1 MTNWLTDWLPD
12 WLPDWMNGW
21 LTNWLTDW
29 MNDWLINQVTD
40 WLDDWMT
47 EWLTGCRTDWMN
59 DWLADQLTDW
69 LTDRLTDWM
78 NGWLTNWLTGWLTDW
93 LSNWLTGWLAQEVD
107 EKMAIHLVLMKWL
120 VSWTKDRT
128 TQSTEKPNSNVSTH
142 LATAFD
148 IIPMLDSRGGID
160 EWPADVWTQS
170 CAVIKPFSATPI
182 LRIKD
187 IKNKICYMQDTTS
200 ITHASWWFREKKEF
214 WFTMTPLRLRF
225 IWEQKDIS
233 ISFLKMQPVHFTL
246 YTHKAKGIFIPGTTS
261 LTITVPSSTKN
272 SNSTCWDF
280 KCAAICR
287 APSFPETCRQKIT
300 AFIKKNGTL
309 EKVLW
314 FNSILGLFFHNLWW
328 SMYDKSQQVWNKGK

>member
-1 MTNWLTDWLPD
+1 
-12 WLPDWMNGW
+12 
-21 LTNWLTDW
+21 

-93 LSNWLTGWLAQEVD
+93 MNGWLTNWLSNWLTGWLAQEVD
-107 EKMAIHLVLMKWL
+107 EKMVLMKWL

-128 TQSTEKPNSNVSTH
+128 TQSTEKPNSNASTH

-160 EWPADVWTQS
+160 EWPADVWTES

-200 ITHASWWFREKKEF
+200 LTHASWWFREKKEF

-233 ISFLKMQPVHFTL
+233 ISFLKRQPVHFTL
-246 YTHKAKGIFIPGTTS
+246 YTHKAKGIFIPGTIS

>member
-187 IKNKICYMQDTTS
+187 IKNKVCYMQDATS
-200 ITHASWWFREKKEF
+200 ITHASWWFQAKKITLIHNDPTENY
-214 WFTMTPLRLRF
+214 MRAKRRSY
-225 IWEQKDIS
+225 K
-233 ISFLKMQPVHFTL
+233 FLKE
-246 YTHKAKGIFIPGTTS
+246 ATS
-261 LTITVPSSTKN
+261 
-272 SNSTCWDF
+272 
-280 KCAAICR
+280 
-287 APSFPETCRQKIT
+287 
-300 AFIKKNGTL
+300 AF
-309 EKVLW
+309 
-314 FNSILGLFFHNLWW
+314 
-328 SMYDKSQQVWNKGK
+328 